1 MSKYSVRKP
10 YTVIVGVILVIVLG
24 AVSVTRMTAD
34 LLPDMNLPYVV
45 VITAYPGASPEEV
58 ERNVSAPVEAQMATT
73 SNISTIQSMSYN
85 NYSMVILEF
94 EQSANMDSIVIE
106 MQQKLD
112 QVSGSFPSGV
122 ASPLIMKLDPSMLPI
137 MVASADVEGMTQVE
151 ISDYVDS
158 TIVPYLESVEGVASV
173 STIGSIEEKVEITLD
188 EEKIKDINNDVIKE
202 IEDGFADAQSEIDD
216 AKEQIEDGEKALK
229 DGQDKLAK
237 ELSKGANEIVNG
249 KIQAYVGEAAIETN
263 LATMNM
269 IKPILERAVN
279 AINEYNSNSKK

>member
-10 YTVIVGVILVIVLG
+10 YTVLVGVILVIVLG
-24 AVSVTRMTAD
+24 AVSITRMTAD

-58 ERNVSAPVEAQMATT
+58 ERNVTAPVEAQMATT

-85 NYSMVILEF
+85 NYSLVILEY
-94 EQSANMDSIVIE
+94 EQSSNMDSIVIE

-112 QVSGSFPSGV
+112 QVSGSFPNGV

-188 EEKIKDINNDVIKE
+188 EDKIKKINNDVIKE
-202 IEDGFADAQSEIDD
+202 IEDGFADAQSPF
-216 AKEQIEDGEKALK
+216 GTGT
-229 DGQDKLAK
+229 GQDS
-237 ELSKGANEIVNG
+237 ERPGHRPPFHGHGYGARTGTGRGICQVHEG
-249 KIQAYVGEAAIETN
+249 RLPFHGTSALRSGRRWQQ
-263 LATMNM
+263 
-269 IKPILERAVN
+269 
-279 AINEYNSNSKK
+279 